1 MVFARLGLGG
11 DRSLTVAARYVAAQ
25 HAAARYVAEA
35 VVGRVVMML
44 LALGASLV
52 FGQTQLPPQEQQ
64 ELSNSLAEAG
74 NSSHEFIFA
83 LESHLKKY
91 PESKSRWEL
100 ERALVK
106 AAKETG
112 DDGRIIKW
120 GQPVLVRESEDLQTL
135 EAVTRAL
142 ARAGDKASAEKA
154 LVFGKKW
161 EQVLRSLEPRD
172 ATEKIRWQTRLDL
185 DQGLSRALQAQARAQ
200 IILGKAAEAET
211 LAAKSYGAYPFDESA
226 RTLAQARMAL
236 GKWDAAADAWADS
249 FVSGDAKRPEDLEA
263 MRAAWRKTHGE
274 EKGAGERLLAAHD
287 RFNQWNE
294 SKIARL
300 RQYDRNAL
308 KGKPAEFVVTG
319 VSGEKLALS
328 SLQGK
333 VVVLDFWATWCG
345 PCRVQHPLYDKVK
358 ERFAGR
364 NDVEFVYLNTDED
377 KSLVA
382 PFLEANRWSK
392 NVYFEDGLSR
402 LLNVSS
408 IPTTVILN
416 KRGEISSRM
425 NGFLPEKFVEMLTER
440 VQRILAE

>member
-1 MVFARLGLGG
+1 VIF
-11 DRSLTVAARYVAAQ
+11 V
-25 HAAARYVAEA
+25 
-35 VVGRVVMML
+35 L
-44 LALGASLV
+44 LMLGASLI
-52 FGQTQLPPQEQQ
+52 FGQTQLPQQEQQ

-83 LESHLKKY
+83 LESHIKKY

-106 AAKETG
+106 AARETG
-112 DDGRIIKW
+112 DDARIIKW
-120 GQPVLVRESEDLQTL
+120 GQPVLVRESDDLQTL

-142 ARAGDKASAEKA
+142 GRGGNKASAEKA
-154 LVFGKKW
+154 LAYGKKW

-172 ATEKIRWQTRLDL
+172 QTEKIRWQTRLDL
-185 DQGLSRALQAQARAQ
+185 DQGLSRALQEQARAQ
-200 IILGKAAEAET
+200 LFLGKFPDAET
-211 LAAKSYGAYPFDESA
+211 LAAKSYAAYPFDESA
-226 RTLAQARMAL
+226 HTLALAQTAQR
-236 GKWDAAADAWADS
+236 KWDAAVDSWADS
-249 FVSGDAKRPEDLEA
+249 FVSGEGKRPDKLVA
-263 MRAAWRKTHGE
+263 MRAAFQQAHGE
-274 EKGAGERLLAAHD
+274 EKGVGERLLAAHD
-287 RFNQWNE
+287 RFNQWNQ
-294 SKIARL
+294 SRIARL
-300 RQYDRNAL
+300 RQYDQNAL
-308 KGKPAEFVVTG
+308 KSKPAEFVVTG

-392 NVYFEDGLSR
+392 NVHFEDGLSR

>member
-1 MVFARLGLGG
+1 MKLLLFA
-11 DRSLTVAARYVAAQ
+11 S
-25 HAAARYVAEA
+25 
-35 VVGRVVMML
+35 
-44 LALGASLV
+44 LGAAIL
-52 FGQTQLPPQEQQ
+52 FGQSQLPPQEQQ
-64 ELSNSLAEAG
+64 ELSGALAAAG

-83 LESHLKKY
+83 LENHLKKY
-91 PESKSRWEL
+91 PETKSRWEL

-112 DDGRIIKW
+112 DDARIIKW
-120 GQPVLVRESEDLQTL
+120 GQPVLVRESEDVQTL

-142 ARAGDKASAEKA
+142 ARIGDKASAEKA

-161 EQVLRSLEPRD
+161 EQVLRNLEPRD
-172 ATEKIRWQTRLDL
+172 QTEKIRWQMRMDL

-200 IILGKAAEAET
+200 LVLGKALEAET
-211 LAAKSYGAYPFDESA
+211 LAAKSYAAYPFDESA
-226 RTLAQARMAL
+226 RALAQARAAL
-236 GKWDAAADAWADS
+236 GKWDAATDAWADC

-263 MRAAWRKTHGE
+263 MRAAWKKAHPGD
-274 EKGAGERLLAAHD
+274 KGVGERLLAAHD

-294 SKIARL
+294 AKITRL
-300 RQYDRNAL
+300 RQYDANAL
-308 KGKPAEFVVTG
+308 KVKPAEYVVTG
-319 VSGEKLALS
+319 VSGQKLALS

-345 PCRVQHPLYDKVK
+345 PCRTQHPLYDKVK
-358 ERFAGR
+358 QRFASR

-377 KSLVA
+377 RNLVA
-382 PFLEANRWSK
+382 PFLEANQWSK

-416 KRGEISSRM
+416 KRGEIASRM
-425 NGFLPEKFVEMLTER
+425 NGFVPEKFVEMLTER